1 MLSITLSYYYHEY
14 LCIKVH
20 LLQALK
26 QWSTMKAR
34 EAQCD
39 ALEHSIT
46 LKQRLV
52 AEWKQYHYNEP
63 KPIKGYH

>member
-1 MLSITLSYYYHEY
+1 MLSITLSYYYYEY

-20 LLQALK
+20 LLHALK

-46 LKQRLV
+46 LKQKLV
-52 AEWKQYHYNEP
+52 AEWEQYHYHEQ

>member
-46 LKQRLV
+46 LKQKLV
-52 AEWKQYHYNEP
+52 AEWKQYHYHEP